1 MKLLFPIFASL
12 MLQYQ
17 VNTEFIGL
25 RRCLMGLGRCR
36 DHCNVD
42 EKEIQKCK
50 MKKCCVGPKVVKLIK
65 NYLQYGTPNVLNEDV
80 QEMLKPAKNSS
91 AVIQRKHILS
101 VLPQIKSTSFFANT
115 NFVIIPN
122 ATPMNSATISTMT
135 PGQITY
141 TATSTKSN
149 TKESRDS
156 ATASPPPAPPPPNI
170 LPTPSLEL
178 EEAEEQ

>member
-25 RRCLMGLGRCR
+25 RRCLMGFGRCR

-50 MKKCCVGPKVVKLIK
+50 MKKCCIGPKVIMLIK
-65 NYLQYGTPNVLNEDV
+65 NYLLYETPSILDEDV
-80 QEMLKPAKNSS
+80 QEMLKHAKNSS
-91 AVIQRKHILS
+91 VVIPRKHLLS
-101 VLPQIKSTSFFANT
+101 VPPQIKNTSFFANT
-115 NFVIIPN
+115 NFFPN
-122 ATPMNSATISTMT
+122 ATPVNYATTSTMT
-135 PGQITY
+135 PEQIAY
-141 TATSTKSN
+141 TATSDKSD

-156 ATASPPPAPPPPNI
+156 ATASPPPANR
-170 LPTPSLEL
+170 LPIPSLEL